1 LKTAAARAVLS
12 HNAASRCENSEV
24 YRFTA
29 QAIVD
34 TTVWIAKRRD
44 LVAGLAKSDIAAA
57 NNVRELVTRSLEHVE
72 NHLLLL
78 GRQTSLERVA
88 TFPLEM
94 DRRLDQPQVIGLPM
108 GRRDIAVYL
117 GNCA

>member
-1 LKTAAARAVLS
+1 MKTAAARAVLS

-72 NHLLLL
+72 NH
-78 GRQTSLERVA
+78 QTSLERVA